1 MRYFYLCFIVMN
13 CLLLMS
19 CEKGD
24 RESEIQY
31 IHAFPREDS
40 PALTG
45 FMDYFLF
52 HDSGIFLF
60 KEDKTTIYAVRSLSS
75 DKKEINYYAY
85 EDMQIKEY
93 YKPIL
98 RTDNARETFYELI
111 IEENGMNELKRN
123 VNKYRQYD
131 LPFIELLENNQLKV
145 ETNKGKKLIDLPHLM
160 KEYGVTGS
168 DRLII
173 NLKAVDKQTIVLAIQ
188 DTSIKLE
195 NGASLHL
202 GLFVKQ
208 DLSDLAVMTLYDLKF
223 RKILETGRMNDY
235 LDVFPKL
242 DEKGKYFYLFEH
254 TIFDIKTNKI
264 IEISNDDL
272 ISSDGKYVYINGKD
286 LSGGNQKI
294 QTIENY
300 AKKNNV
306 YEMRFSLDLSEIAKK
321 LDLSTNGN
329 ASIDINYFNKNY
341 AVLRL
346 DYTGKFVGTAGGT
359 NVIVDLQ
366 KDENNPIFYLVDLDI
381 LGGSRTIR

>member
-1 MRYFYLCFIVMN
+1 
-13 CLLLMS
+13 MS